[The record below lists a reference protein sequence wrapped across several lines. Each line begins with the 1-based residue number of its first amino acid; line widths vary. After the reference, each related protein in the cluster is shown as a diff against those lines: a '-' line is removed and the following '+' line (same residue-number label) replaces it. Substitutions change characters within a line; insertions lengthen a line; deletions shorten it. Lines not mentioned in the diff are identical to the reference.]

1 MTTDPLADITAVLLI
16 LGVFGLLLAL
26 PEAINEL
33 WERFK

>member
-1 MTTDPLADITAVLLI
+1 MFEDITAVLLI
-16 LGVFGLLLAL
+16 VGIFGLLLVL